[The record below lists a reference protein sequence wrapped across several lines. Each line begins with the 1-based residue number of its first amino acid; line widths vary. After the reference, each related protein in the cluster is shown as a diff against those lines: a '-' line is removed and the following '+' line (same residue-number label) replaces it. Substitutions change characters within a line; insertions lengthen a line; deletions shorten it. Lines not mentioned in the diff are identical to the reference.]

1 LVLCYVGTSVAAAA
15 ASVDVNDA
23 VQQTIKNACDKHD
36 DNNYNNNDDDDDD
49 DDADEQ
55 AGFTAA
61 GIQS

>member
-1 LVLCYVGTSVAAAA
+1 MAAAA